1 MHDGFQADD
10 IYMMVEDEFQTV
22 AQSYTAHLHQA
33 EYKRLM
39 REARNKPSKPLP
51 EPASPMSKT
60 AKNRLKSVILQKK
73 QKDALRQVMGTDL
86 QDQQDADDVVDLWSG
101 TSLAQFM
108 SGNSQG
114 KTSLIGLE
122 RISSTTKAGS
132 GFARTDA
139 NQSRLQH
146 EPRKQSTTSSALS
159 VTHRLKHDQDS
170 SHPHPS
176 SSLSVPAQPGAS
188 TSRSHRT
195 NSKDTTKTSLY
206 LSNGEDDLF
215 INRQQSTDESIRG
228 GPSRLS
234 TRLNRGDGR
243 KAQNGRSSIQEKEAD
258 RKARLAQVPMFM
270 I

>member
-60 AKNRLKSVILQKK
+60 AKSRLKSVILQKK

-86 QDQQDADDVVDLWSG
+86 QDQEDTDDVVDLWSG

-108 SGNSQG
+108 SSNSQG

-132 GFARTDA
+132 GFARADT

-159 VTHRLKHDQDS
+159 ITHRLKHDHDS

-188 TSRSHRT
+188 TSRSHRI

-206 LSNGEDDLF
+206 LSNGDDDLF
-215 INRQQSTDESIRG
+215 INRRQSGDESIRG
-228 GPSRLS
+228 S
-234 TRLNRGDGR
+234 RLNRGDAR
-243 KAQNGRSSIQEKEAD
+243 KAQNGKSSIQEKEAD